1 MEDWLQKFIRVVES
15 GSFTKAAEQLHI
27 SQPALTIAVGKL
39 EKKLKTELIVRGVRP
54 LKLTVAGAIVYEAG
68 VAQAHVLN
76 NLQTKL
82 GDFLSERQ
90 TVKIGMIDSVALIVS
105 TYNEPLDELEK
116 SADVSLIVNNSR
128 YLRRAVEERQ
138 LDVAFVVEKD
148 GINLSHYSL
157 GSEVLVLVS
166 STSIAASMQQQ
177 VDRRLIQN
185 FICYDQPSM
194 TYVLIISNLQRRGIE
209 VATTLYSSSPNVMKS
224 MVMRGRG
231 VAVLPYLLVEEQLRN
246 KELTILTEN
255 GEPVRVERCLETVSL
270 GTKIVSNSVTTF
282 VNSVAE
288 SIAKV
293 TLEAKRYGA

>member
-166 STSIAASMQQQ
+166 STTIAESMQQQ
-177 VDRRLIQN
+177 VDRRFIQN

-194 TYVLIISNLQRRGIE
+194 TYELIISNLQRRCIE
-209 VATTLYSSSPNVMKS
+209 VATTLYSSSPDVMKS

-270 GTKIVSNSVTTF
+270 GTKIVPNSVTTF